1 MLYKEPHYFQT
12 MKTSEQEQY
21 HLHSQQRSV
30 KISETKTC
38 RIEKR
43 NKKKCYYN

>member
-1 MLYKEPHYFQT
+1 MLYREPHYFQT
-12 MKTSEQEQY
+12 MKTLEQEHY
-21 HLHSQQRSV
+21 HLHSQQGSV

-43 NKKKCYYN
+43 NRKKC